1 MNSKNK
7 IKLNAGLNNLLI
19 PLDSKIDNSRNN
31 IDIIGAISFLPG
43 STYHR
48 EPNIPKIT
56 GIKKYIINFFW
67 IIFDKEKQIEIKT
80 M

>member
-7 IKLNAGLNNLLI
+7 IKLNAGLNSLLI

-43 STYHR
+43 STYQR
-48 EPNIPKIT
+48 EPNIPKII
-56 GIKKYIINFFW
+56 GISEYLINLFW
-67 IIFDKEKQIEIKT
+67 ITLDKEKQIKTSIK
-80 M
+80 

>member
-7 IKLNAGLNNLLI
+7 IKLNAGLNSLLI

-43 STYHR
+43 STYQR
-48 EPNIPKIT
+48 EPNTPKIN
-56 GIKKYIINFFW
+56 GIKKYFMNELH
-67 IIFDKEKQIEIKT
+67 KEYYF
-80 M
+80 